1 MIDSDKSAFAEMFT
15 ACCFNYGRD
24 ASKEV
29 MRLFWREL
37 RDHDLPDVSRAFHA
51 HIRTSTFMPSV
62 KSILD
67 RLQAVNPAMQRPG
80 ADEAWAKMPR
90 SEDDSV
96 VWTEEM
102 AYAWGIA
109 SSLVNENLT
118 DRPDWVAARMAFRDA
133 YKRAVDAA
141 ESQSRQVRWSLVR
154 GHTTDNLLDVV
165 NEAVRLGRLTEEQA
179 RPVLA
184 ELDYRKPLVAGLLEG
199 TKGTDDHERAK
210 QELARI
216 RSGLFQ
222 SAEPENLEAVRAE
235 CEARDRA
242 RQEAA

>member
-1 MIDSDKSAFAEMFT
+1 MLDSDKKRFAELYRGVC
-15 ACCFNYGRD
+15 ANYGREGTTEAMRIAWAGLAEFEYD
-24 ASKEV
+24 DVQRAYSAHV
-29 MRLFWREL
+29 MLSRYLPNVADIRDRIRLR
-37 RDHDLPDVSRAFHA
+37 
-51 HIRTSTFMPSV
+51 
-62 KSILD
+62 
-67 RLQAVNPAMQRPG
+67 NPYLQRPG

-109 SSLVNENLT
+109 SSLVNEYLT

-133 YKRAVDAA
+133 YKRAVDTA
-141 ESQSRQVRWSLVR
+141 ESQGKPVLWSLVR
-154 GHTTDNLLDVV
+154 GHTNDNLLDVV